1 MPTITG
7 QPAVDV
13 AIGLFF
19 AFFLLSVL
27 CSAINEAIATAFAWR
42 SKTLLAALRSM
53 LADDG
58 AMPERARQSGD
69 QATAPAA
76 GTPAEPP
83 KGDQGADD
91 DAADTQGTILTQV
104 LDHPL
109 IRSQVNETDRR
120 GVRRTVPSY
129 LPSRTFALAL
139 LDTLTDE
146 PDASDSA
153 FVQAEKA
160 IGNVDNPQVRGALT
174 TLLADARGNVARFRD
189 GVEGW
194 FDATMARATGW
205 YKRRTQLSL
214 WVIAAVVTVAFNA
227 DAAQIASSLWK
238 DPALRASVVA
248 QAQKAVDDGDQ
259 SDLEKAKPNGSG
271 GETLTTK
278 IDSVREL
285 GLPLGWSTDKSDPRW
300 PDDTVGW
307 LAKIAGLLA
316 TVVALSLGAPFWFD
330 LLGKV
335 SRLKGTGTPPPKAG

>member
-7 QPAVDV
+7 QPALDV

-27 CSAINEAIATAFAWR
+27 CSAINEAIATTFAWR

-53 LADDG
+53 LADDSP
-58 AMPERARQSGD
+58 MPERAKQSAD
-69 QATAPAA
+69 HATAPAA
-76 GTPAEPP
+76 GTPKPP

-91 DAADTQGTILTQV
+91 DTQGTILTRV

-120 GVRRTVPSY
+120 GVRRVVPSY

-146 PDASDSA
+146 RDASDNA

-160 IGNVDNPQVRGALT
+160 VGEVDNPQVKGALS
-174 TLLADARGNVARFRD
+174 TLLADARGNVDRFRD

-194 FDATMARATGW
+194 FDATMARASGW
-205 YKRRTQLSL
+205 YKRRAQLSL

-227 DAAQIASSLWK
+227 DAAHIASSLWK

-259 SDLEKAKPNGSG
+259 SDLEKAKPNGTE

-278 IDSVREL
+278 IDRVREL

-335 SRLKGTGTPPPKAG
+335 SRLKGTGAPPPA

>member
-7 QPAVDV
+7 QPALDV

-27 CSAINEAIATAFAWR
+27 CSAINEAIATTFAWR

-53 LADDG
+53 LADG
-58 AMPERARQSGD
+58 GPMPERAKQSGD
-69 QATAPAA
+69 QATPPAA
-76 GTPAEPP
+76 KPA
-83 KGDQGADD
+83 DGA
-91 DAADTQGTILTQV
+91 QGTILTRV

-120 GVRRTVPSY
+120 SVRRAVPSY

-146 PDASDSA
+146 TDASDNA

-160 IGNVDNPQVRGALT
+160 IGKVDNAQVKGALN
-174 TLLADARGNVARFRD
+174 TLLADARGNVDRFRD

-194 FDATMARATGW
+194 FDATMARASGW

-248 QAQKAVDDGDQ
+248 QAQKAVDGGDQ
-259 SDLEKAKPNGSG
+259 SDLEKATPNGTE

-278 IDSVREL
+278 IDRVREL

-335 SRLKGTGTPPPKAG
+335 SRLRGGGAPPAKAG

>member
-58 AMPERARQSGD
+58 PMPERAKQSGD
-69 QATAPAA
+69 QATLPDAVPA
-76 GTPAEPP
+76 G
-83 KGDQGADD
+83 G
-91 DAADTQGTILTQV
+91 TQGTILTRV

-109 IRSQVNETDRR
+109 IRSQVNETDSRR
-120 GVRRTVPSY
+120 VRRAVPSY

-146 PDASDSA
+146 TDTPDNA

-160 IGNVDNPQVRGALT
+160 VGRVDNAQVKGALS
-174 TLLADARGNVARFRD
+174 TLLADARGNVDRFRD

-194 FDATMARATGW
+194 FDATMARASGW
-205 YKRRTQLSL
+205 YKRRAQLSL
-214 WVIAAVVTVAFNA
+214 WVIAAIVTVAFNA

-248 QAQKAVDDGDQ
+248 QAQKAVDSGDQ
-259 SDLEKAKPNGSG
+259 SDLAKPNGTEG
-271 GETLTTK
+271 DTLTTK
-278 IDSVREL
+278 IDRVREL
-285 GLPLGWSTDKSDPRW
+285 GLPLGWSTDKADPRW

-335 SRLKGTGTPPPKAG
+335 SRLKGTGASPAKAG

>member
-7 QPAVDV
+7 QPALDV

-27 CSAINEAIATAFAWR
+27 CSGINEAIATTFAWR

-53 LADDG
+53 LADG
-58 AMPERARQSGD
+58 GPMPERAKQSGD
-69 QATAPAA
+69 QATPPAA
-76 GTPAEPP
+76 KPAD
-83 KGDQGADD
+83 G
-91 DAADTQGTILTQV
+91 TQGTILTRV

-120 GVRRTVPSY
+120 SVRRAVPSY

-146 PDASDSA
+146 RDAPDNA

-160 IGNVDNPQVRGALT
+160 IGKVDNPQVKGALN
-174 TLLADARGNVARFRD
+174 TLLADAQGDVNRFRN
-189 GVEGW
+189 GVERW
-194 FDATMARATGW
+194 FDATMARASGW

-259 SDLEKAKPNGSG
+259 SDLANGTQG
-271 GETLTTK
+271 KTLTTK
-278 IDSVREL
+278 IDRVREL
-285 GLPLGWSTDKSDPRW
+285 GLPLGWSTHKSDPRW

-335 SRLKGTGTPPPKAG
+335 SRLRGGGAPPAKAG

>member
-58 AMPERARQSGD
+58 PMPERAKQSGD
-69 QATAPAA
+69 QATLPDAVPA
-76 GTPAEPP
+76 G
-83 KGDQGADD
+83 G
-91 DAADTQGTILTQV
+91 TQGTILTRV

-109 IRSQVNETDRR
+109 IRSQVNETDSRR
-120 GVRRTVPSY
+120 VRRAVPSY

-146 PDASDSA
+146 TDAPDNA

-160 IGNVDNPQVRGALT
+160 VGRVDNAQVKGALS
-174 TLLADARGNVARFRD
+174 TLLADARGNVDRFRD

-194 FDATMARATGW
+194 FDATMARASGW
-205 YKRRTQLSL
+205 YKRRAQLSL

-248 QAQKAVDDGDQ
+248 QAQKAVDSGDQ
-259 SDLEKAKPNGSG
+259 SDLAKPNRTE

-278 IDSVREL
+278 IDRVREL
-285 GLPLGWSTDKSDPRW
+285 GLPLGWSTDKADPRW

-335 SRLKGTGTPPPKAG
+335 SRLKGTGASPAKAG

>member
-27 CSAINEAIATAFAWR
+27 CSAINEAIATTFAWR

-53 LADDG
+53 LADG
-58 AMPERARQSGD
+58 GPMPERAKQSGD
-69 QATAPAA
+69 QATLPDADPAS
-76 GTPAEPP
+76 G
-83 KGDQGADD
+83 
-91 DAADTQGTILTQV
+91 TQGTILTRV

-120 GVRRTVPSY
+120 SVRRAVPSY

-139 LDTLTDE
+139 LDTLADE
-146 PDASDSA
+146 PDASDNA

-160 IGNVDNPQVRGALT
+160 IGNVDNPQVKGALS
-174 TLLADARGNVARFRD
+174 TLLADARGDVNRFRN
-189 GVEGW
+189 GVERW
-194 FDATMARATGW
+194 FDATMARASGW

-259 SDLEKAKPNGSG
+259 SDLEKAKPNGTE

-278 IDSVREL
+278 IDRVREL

-335 SRLKGTGTPPPKAG
+335 SRLKGTGAQPARPA